1 MATPEELHDKKVELE
16 NLKKIKDEFELIQ
29 LCMSRLS
36 KSLPVIDKTIKNIES
51 NIYTEFLWYNKKE
64 KVEVGRRLAVCES
77 PRYQHILY
85 YEDLG
90 REQAGRDGF
99 INTHHLLYTDTDG
112 IQALYDTVKEYN
124 KGI

>member
-1 MATPEELHDKKVELE
+1 MGTQKDLYAKKLDLAKLKALKKDIKSLNNIIESIVE
-16 NLKKIKDEFELIQ
+16 NLPI
-29 LCMSRLS
+29 
-36 KSLPVIDKTIKNIES
+36 IDDYIKNIES
-51 NIYTEFLWYNKKE
+51 TIYTEFLWYNKKE

-77 PRYQHILY
+77 PRHQHILY

-99 INTHHLLYTDTDG
+99 INTNHLLYTDTDG